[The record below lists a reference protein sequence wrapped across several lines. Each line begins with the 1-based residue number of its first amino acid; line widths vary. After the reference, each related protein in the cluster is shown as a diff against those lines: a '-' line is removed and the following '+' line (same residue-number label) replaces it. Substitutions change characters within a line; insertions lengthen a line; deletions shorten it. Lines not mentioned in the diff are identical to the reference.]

1 MAEVDLIIGVL
12 IIFVVFL
19 LLLTIIALLYV
30 SGLFHTIE
38 IGTGK
43 PPIGQVTIAY
53 KFVRGPYK
61 DSGQFFT
68 ELSSYLKPE
77 QHCLGIFYDDPKVVP
92 KDECRY
98 AVGGMIAKNDD
109 TPDEEQKKYLIG
121 EGYKIFKLPTVSYA
135 VKTDFPYI
143 SYMSII
149 LAVFRVYPKLSK
161 YVKEKKLCAHPFLEI
176 YEDSKIH
183 FMAPLAKQ
191 NEFYVEEAAEITMED
206 GEDLDD
212 SMSAENS
219 SYGGSVSRSEFSVA
233 TSYMGSIIEDSDDE
247 DEDLLRLDE
256 VKEEPS
262 ETPIKEIDVNDSA
275 DSAEREVTLDDI
287 QKVVLPELSLPED
300 ITTSMA
306 SFPDS
311 GFSSEQVI
319 SPEISPMKKEEVTD
333 AKIDD
338 VQNLNA
344 MKIDAMKK
352 EASQESF
359 DGNDSSSS
367 FEVIDDK
374 TEL

>member
-1 MAEVDLIIGVL
+1 MAEVDMIIGVL

-19 LLLTIIALLYV
+19 LFLTIIALLYV

-53 KFVRGPYK
+53 KFVKGPYK
-61 DSGQFFT
+61 DSGQYFT
-68 ELSSYLKPE
+68 ELSSHLKPE
-77 QHCLGIFYDDPKVVP
+77 QHCLGIYYDDPKVVP
-92 KDECRY
+92 KDQCRY
-98 AVGGMIAKNDD
+98 AVGGMIAMNDD

-191 NEFYVEEAAEITMED
+191 NEFYVEEAADSTMED
-206 GEDLDD
+206 GEDLDE
-212 SMSAENS
+212 SMSADNS

-262 ETPIKEIDVNDSA
+262 DTPIKEIDVN

-287 QKVVLPELSLPED
+287 QNVVLPELSLPED
-300 ITTSMA
+300 ITASIA
-306 SFPDS
+306 SFQDS

-319 SPEISPMKKEEVTD
+319 SPEMSPMKKEEVTD
-333 AKIDD
+333 AKIGD
-338 VQNLNA
+338 VQNL
-344 MKIDAMKK
+344 DAMKK
-352 EASQESF
+352 EDSQGSI
-359 DGNDSSSS
+359 DGNESSSS